1 MKTLLQIT
9 ACLLMLAPATY
20 YSQLNSGTMAPDF
33 TATDL
38 DGNTWTLSELNAS
51 GKEVIL
57 MFTASWS
64 IADWNYLETNAL
76 QDYYTNFGPQGTNE
90 VVVLLIEASDQT
102 TLDDIYGLTEQS
114 TGDVTSIVNF
124 PIIHDDPLNLFY
136 SYNLLYYPTIYRV
149 CQNGILSELFQEDY
163 ATLINGN
170 YDFCSIFGGDVNPH
184 LDGLSLE
191 LDCQNVN
198 ATIVL
203 KNYGALTLTSCS
215 IHVTTETGYDQ
226 TIEWTGN
233 LAPMQNEL
241 IQLGNFD
248 ATEPSIITVE
258 ISSTDEVLN
267 EAATAQLNVSE
278 AATSHLRLEI
288 FTDNYPEE
296 IEWDI
301 INYNYENVVSS
312 ELYTIA
318 QNLYIHDIYLNSE
331 ECYIFYLMDTFGD
344 GLMIGNGN
352 EHIYLHSVEEDGDLN
367 PIFIYNGDY
376 EYIDHMQGFEVV
388 EIVPMSI
395 AGQVYLD
402 INENAYHESTE
413 PGIGGIE
420 VHLDELST
428 FTDEN
433 GNYIF
438 NDVEAISGD
447 LSIVYDETL
456 YPTATTPTNVSLV
469 GATNSTFNF
478 GLSTNDPNYNLN
490 FTYTE
495 PWFFCGFDGYV
506 WFTVSNN
513 GNQIADGTISITLD
527 PLLTYQNANIQP
539 TSINGNVYI
548 WDIEDLGLGENI
560 YFCLYIM
567 NPGFEFMG
575 QNIVNSITLTT
586 FDNEGNSMGI
596 DEGTYPTTLLC
607 SYDPNDKAGEPAG
620 ETEAHYIP
628 IGTPIEYR
636 IRFQNTGNYQAF
648 NIHVLDQID
657 ADLDLSTLQILGTS
671 HYCQPTINTETREVD
686 FFFPD
691 IMLPDSTSNEQ
702 ESHGFIRYTISQ
714 MPDLPEM
721 TTIENTGYIYFDFNP
736 AVITN
741 TTLHTV
747 SDLYFGIQEQQQS
760 PIAVYPNPA
769 SDNVMINLPT
779 SVANFEINVF
789 DLQGR
794 MVMQNS
800 NNFGQRV
807 NLSCE
812 TLAAGTYQV
821 EIMVDGHRLFSPAK
835 LIITE

>member
-1 MKTLLQIT
+1 MRTLLHIA
-9 ACLLMLAPATY
+9 ACLLMLIPATS
-20 YSQLNSGTMAPDF
+20 YSQLYDGSLAPDF

-38 DGNTWTLSELNAS
+38 DGNSWTLSELNAA

-64 IADWNYLETNAL
+64 QPDWDYLQTNAL
-76 QDYYTNFGPQGTNE
+76 QDYYTNFGPDGSDE

-102 TLDDIYGLTEQS
+102 TLDDIYGLTGQS

-136 SYNLLYYPTIYRV
+136 SYSISYYPTIYRV
-149 CQNGILSELFQEDY
+149 CPNGILSELYQVGYE
-163 ATLINGN
+163 TLSDDNNN
-170 YDFCSIFGGDVNPH
+170 YCAIFGGDINPH

-198 ATIVL
+198 ASIL
-203 KNYGALTLTSCS
+203 LYNYGILPLTSCS
-215 IHVTTETGYDQ
+215 IHVTTETGYDE

-233 LAPMQNEL
+233 IAPTQNEL
-241 IQLGNFD
+241 IALGNFD
-248 ATEPSIITVE
+248 ATTPSTITVE
-258 ISSTDEVLN
+258 ITSTDELPN
-267 EAATAQLNVSE
+267 EAATAQLNVSA

-288 FTDNYPEE
+288 FTDLYPEE

-312 ELYTIA
+312 EPYINAL
-318 QNLYIHDIYLNSE
+318 NLYIHDIYLNSE

-344 GLMIGNGN
+344 GLIGTNDS
-352 EHIYLHSVEEDGDLN
+352 HIYLHSVEEDGDLI

-376 EYIDHMQGFEVV
+376 EYIDVMQGFEVV
-388 EIVPMSI
+388 DIVPMSI
-395 AGQVYLD
+395 AGQVFLD
-402 INENAYHESTE
+402 ENENTYSESSE
-413 PGIGGIE
+413 PGIAGIE
-420 VHLDELST
+420 VHLDNLIT

-433 GNYIF
+433 GHYIF
-438 NDVEAISGD
+438 NDVETIAGD
-447 LSIVYDETL
+447 LSIVYDSEQ
-456 YPTATTPTNVSLV
+456 YPTATTPTNISLE
-469 GATNSTFNF
+469 GAINSTFNF
-478 GLSTNDPNYNLN
+478 GLSVNDPNYNLN
-490 FTYTE
+490 VNYTD

-506 WFTVSNN
+506 WFSVQNS
-513 GNQIADGTISITLD
+513 GNQVADGVITLTLD
-527 PLLTYQNANIQP
+527 PLLTYQSASP
-539 TSINGNVYI
+539 EATSSNGNTYT
-548 WDIEDLGLGENI
+548 WTIEDLGIGEYAFYCI
-560 YFCLYIM
+560 YIL

-575 QNIVNSITLTT
+575 QDITNSVVLTT
-586 FDNEGNSMGI
+586 FDPQGVI
-596 DEGTYPTTLLC
+596 TDEDAESFATTLLC

-620 ETEAHYIP
+620 ETEAHYIMN
-628 IGTPIEYR
+628 GTPIEYR

-657 ADLDLSTLQILGTS
+657 TDLDLSTLQILGTS

-702 ESHGFIRYTISQ
+702 ESHGFIRYTISP
-714 MPDLPEM
+714 MPNLPEM

-741 TTLHTV
+741 TTLHTI

-760 PIAVYPNPA
+760 PISIYPNPA
-769 SDNVMINLPT
+769 SNDVMINLPAPA
-779 SVANFEINVF
+779 ANYEIQVT

-794 MVMQNS
+794 TVLQNT
-800 NNFGQRV
+800 NNFGQRA
-807 NLSCE
+807 NLNCE

-821 EIMVDGHRLFSPAK
+821 TIMIDGQRLYSPAK